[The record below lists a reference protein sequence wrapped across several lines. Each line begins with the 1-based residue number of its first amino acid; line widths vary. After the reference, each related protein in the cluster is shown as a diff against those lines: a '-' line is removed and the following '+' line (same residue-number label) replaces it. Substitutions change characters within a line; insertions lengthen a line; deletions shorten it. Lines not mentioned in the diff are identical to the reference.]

1 MTSSCVAPPAT
12 FESYD
17 SYGSHYAGNGR
28 LDYDQPYHQ
37 QQGSYGYADDYGRWV
52 SPSLHRTTG
61 HILIPSSTSLAAHAA
76 PPGLSYPPPP
86 AAAAYPPPMPHSRSN
101 PNMADHRHLN
111 PHTQVQRDY
120 FQPQRT
126 RTPDIYDVPGAMP
139 YDEPDS
145 IPYGYGQHQHQH
157 QHQQGGYH
165 RQDSYN
171 STSNAGHWNRR
182 I

>member
-1 MTSSCVAPPAT
+1 MEVITLVMVDWITISRTFSSREVMAMRT
-12 FESYD
+12 IMEGES
-17 SYGSHYAGNGR
+17 
-28 LDYDQPYHQ
+28 P
-37 QQGSYGYADDYGRWV
+37 
-52 SPSLHRTTG
+52 PSLYRMTG
-61 HILIPSSTSLAAHAA
+61 HILILSSTSLAAHAA

-101 PNMADHRHLN
+101 PNMADHRQLN

-145 IPYGYGQHQHQH
+145 RPYGYSQHQH

-165 RQDSYN
+165 RQDSFN

-182 I
+182 V